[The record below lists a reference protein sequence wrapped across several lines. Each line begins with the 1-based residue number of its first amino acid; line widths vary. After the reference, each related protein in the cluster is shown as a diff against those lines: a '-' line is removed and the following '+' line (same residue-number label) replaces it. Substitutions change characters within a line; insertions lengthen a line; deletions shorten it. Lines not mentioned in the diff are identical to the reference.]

1 MATERGSDVSL
12 GGNTTSGEPWGL
24 LLGPL
29 LFFSLFLGT
38 VGAAGF
44 IAIFPSAGMRPAS
57 LVCDGEVELQSHH
70 YSYRPGQQGVSRSFF
85 CVAENGERRDIT
97 GRTMGASSAY
107 YSAIVFVLLLLRA
120 GYKRLKR
127 KSTGTGR
134 VASNS
139 VQAGTSARDEAG
151 ARRDERIDAMGKA
164 LEARL
169 RTSSDYVRRD
179 EVAPDARSAT
189 STPPPSAQERLR
201 AIDELRRNALISE
214 DEYRAKRA
222 EILRDL

>member
-1 MATERGSDVSL
+1 MATERGSDVRLRS
-12 GGNTTSGEPWGL
+12 NTSSEEHWGW
-24 LLGPL
+24 LLGTL
-29 LFFSLFLGT
+29 LFFSLFLGA
-38 VGAAGF
+38 VGSAAF
-44 IAIFPSAGMRPAS
+44 IAVFPSLGIPPAS
-57 LVCDGEVELQSHH
+57 LICDGKVEIESVQ
-70 YSYRPGQQGVSRSFF
+70 YWVPPGQRGTTRHFY

-97 GRTMGASSAY
+97 GRTVPSSIAY

-127 KSTGTGR
+127 TSPGTGR

-139 VQAGTSARDEAG
+139 VQGGTSARDDAG
-151 ARRDERIDAMGKA
+151 ARRDERIDVMGKA

-169 RTSSDYVRRD
+169 RTRSDYVRRD

-189 STPPPSAQERLR
+189 STLRPSAQERLR
-201 AIDELRRNALISE
+201 AIDELRRNVLISE
-214 DEYRAKRA
+214 DEYCAKRA